1 MDYNK
6 LAKKK
11 NSNKITGDIELEYN
25 HPNNQAKIQQV
36 YRQGT
41 PSPTSSKAHWQE

>member
-11 NSNKITGDIELEYN
+11 KSDKVTGDIELEYN
-25 HPNNQAKIQQV
+25 HPNNQAKIQ
-36 YRQGT
+36 
-41 PSPTSSKAHWQE
+41 HL